1 MSGGKDL
8 PFGFGL
14 GPQREPEGEFER
26 VLNAWQAPEPPAS
39 LRSPFPVP
47 QPAEDSAGAAR
58 SLGMLLRGFEAPEPS
73 AELRAAVRA
82 AFLGAPVARVQAGAR
97 TKPRSTPPA
106 RRPRWGLYSLLAVAA
121 LLLVWFAGPWRSAS
135 DPGPV
140 WSRVAGDGTLLDGA
154 NRSVVV
160 DSTSDALSGARVL
173 TAGAGGLRIAFGDRF
188 QVELTEGSAL
198 DVSAVGT
205 TPGQFELAMV
215 GEQGG
220 YVLQTGPGF
229 RKGQDRLSLRT
240 PEGEVT
246 VRGTVFAVDRYADT
260 PDSAGGTCVCCL
272 HGMVEVHDQRGGSW
286 NTGAGRSVFV
296 FSDGS
301 EAAERPVPEPHHRPM
316 VRLDQAPRPSGW

>member
-1 MSGGKDL
+1 M
-8 PFGFGL
+8 
-14 GPQREPEGEFER
+14 
-26 VLNAWQAPEPPAS
+26 
-39 LRSPFPVP
+39 
-47 QPAEDSAGAAR
+47 
-58 SLGMLLRGFEAPEPS
+58 
-73 AELRAAVRA
+73 
-82 AFLGAPVARVQAGAR
+82 
-97 TKPRSTPPA
+97 
-106 RRPRWGLYSLLAVAA
+106 
-121 LLLVWFAGPWRSAS
+121 
-135 DPGPV
+135 
-140 WSRVAGDGTLLDGA
+140 
-154 NRSVVV
+154 
-160 DSTSDALSGARVL
+160 
-173 TAGAGGLRIAFGDRF
+173 
-188 QVELTEGSAL
+188 ELTEGSAL

-220 YVLQTGPGF
+220 YVLGRPGRASARARPPF
-229 RKGQDRLSLRT
+229 LRT